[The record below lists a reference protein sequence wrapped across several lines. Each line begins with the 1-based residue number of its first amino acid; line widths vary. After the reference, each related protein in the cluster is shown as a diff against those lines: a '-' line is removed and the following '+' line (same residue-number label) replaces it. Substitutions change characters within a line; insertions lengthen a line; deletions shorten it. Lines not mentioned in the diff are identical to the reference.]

1 MVVPLLL
8 ELVGVSRPQLNAVG
22 VAVVHLALDVLQLF
36 FTRVIFRVALRKY
49 RPREFGLFRFS
60 FN

>member
-1 MVVPLLL
+1 ML

-36 FTRVIFRVALRKY
+36 FTIVIFRVALRKY